1 MTFANLRGY
10 LNRECSVFHKGD
22 SMPVK
27 ISASLANRG
36 WLGGEFVKW
45 TDDGS
50 GEPCV
55 DIADGRYCG
64 FMPFG
69 SNEPS
74 DQYTSMTGQ
83 NPLYRYITLFFGGNF
98 MATTSFEKYTYV
110 SRHGPGPLVPL
121 VYTAQQFL
129 YVSENGKITNQD
141 ESNPAVN
148 PGGLFPNGDPI
159 LEPFLFFGLCS
170 VPPTEKTNG
179 RLFVQT
185 NVGV

>member
-1 MTFANLRGY
+1 MIFNLDQY
-10 LNRECSVFHKGD
+10 LNRQCPIFHKGD
-22 SMPVK
+22 SMPIQ
-27 ISASLANRG
+27 ISTALAARG

-45 TDDGS
+45 HDDGT
-50 GEPCV
+50 GQPTV
-55 DIADGRYCG
+55 TIADGRYCG

-83 NPLYRYITLFFGGNF
+83 NPLYKYITMFFGGNF
-98 MATTSFEKYTYV
+98 LATTTYEKYTYI
-110 SRHGPGPLVPL
+110 SRNGPGPLVPL

-141 ESNPAVN
+141 ESDVAVN
-148 PGGLFPNGDPI
+148 PGHLFPNGDPI
-159 LEPFLFFGLCS
+159 LEPFLQFGICACPPIAANKFF
-170 VPPTEKTNG
+170 
-179 RLFVQT
+179 LFAQT